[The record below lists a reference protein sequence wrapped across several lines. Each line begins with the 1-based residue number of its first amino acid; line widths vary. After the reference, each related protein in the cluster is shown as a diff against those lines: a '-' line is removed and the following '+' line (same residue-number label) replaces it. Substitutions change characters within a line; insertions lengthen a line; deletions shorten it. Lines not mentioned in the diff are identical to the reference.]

1 MGLLNTLPFGNDGF
15 SWEPQSTATNFER
28 GEAFYSEKQHF
39 NSERGT
45 EAAKSM
51 GYLHRRETQLV
62 YIATE
67 SIFQI
72 SKRDRFWGIL
82 PEVVWDVHTPGVL
95 RTILKVRVHVFTAA
109 MSLFL
114 ASSWVD
120 FLLSKTREVT
130 FFFWTYPSQSS
141 GYPGRFPV
149 FSPPQQQGFGAL
161 GVGRSAEGS
170 AVRIPVPS
178 RIRFENP
185 YPSTKRT
192 SIHLLTVGVFCGLNC
207 MCFCFCFFVWVKLM
221 FGFHLEV

>member
-72 SKRDRFWGIL
+72 SKWDRFWGIL
-82 PEVVWDVHTPGVL
+82 REVVWHVHTPGVL

-130 FFFWTYPSQSS
+130 FFLLNISQPVLGLPRSFPGFFPSPNSS
-141 GYPGRFPV
+141 
-149 FSPPQQQGFGAL
+149 FGAL
-161 GVGRSAEGS
+161 GVG
-170 AVRIPVPS
+170 
-178 RIRFENP
+178 
-185 YPSTKRT
+185 
-192 SIHLLTVGVFCGLNC
+192 
-207 MCFCFCFFVWVKLM
+207 
-221 FGFHLEV
+221 